1 MGVKKKFLNL
11 FQIFDGLIVHICLDF
26 LPGKECP
33 TVLIKMLLMIGKHQ
47 EASDLCQNLGLQKWA
62 IVFDQDRNMCRNV
75 ITEDK
80 IESYEPSIDTIEE
93 LDYVKAMFSVPI
105 STENILLSIWKRIRS
120 NFLKEGFISNEG
132 SDHQALLRGFRWA
145 FVIIK
150 IAENQSPS
158 NTGKYLLT

>member
-1 MGVKKKFLNL
+1 
-11 FQIFDGLIVHICLDF
+11 
-26 LPGKECP
+26 
-33 TVLIKMLLMIGKHQ
+33 MIGKHQ

-93 LDYVKAMFSVPI
+93 LDYVKTMFSVPI
-105 STENILLSIWKRIRS
+105 STENILLSIWERIRS
-120 NFLKEGFISNEG
+120 NFLKEGFISSEG

-150 IAENQSPS
+150 IAENQLSPD
-158 NTGKYLLT
+158 TGMYIFLTFSACFSI

>member
-1 MGVKKKFLNL
+1 
-11 FQIFDGLIVHICLDF
+11 
-26 LPGKECP
+26 
-33 TVLIKMLLMIGKHQ
+33 MIGKHQ

-93 LDYVKAMFSVPI
+93 LDYVKTMFSVPI
-105 STENILLSIWKRIRS
+105 STENILLFIWKRVRS

-150 IAENQSPS
+150 IAENQLSPD
-158 NTGKYLLT
+158 TGMYIFLTFSACF

>member
-1 MGVKKKFLNL
+1 
-11 FQIFDGLIVHICLDF
+11 
-26 LPGKECP
+26 
-33 TVLIKMLLMIGKHQ
+33 MIGKHQ

-62 IVFDQDRNMCRNV
+62 TLFDQDGNMYRNV

-93 LDYVKAMFSVPI
+93 LDYIKTMFSVPI
-105 STENILLSIWKRIRS
+105 STENILLFIWKRVRS
-120 NFLKEGFISNEG
+120 NFMKEGFISNED
-132 SDHQALLRGFRWA
+132 SEQQALLRGFRWA

-158 NTGKYLLT
+158 DVGKYLLP

>member
-1 MGVKKKFLNL
+1 
-11 FQIFDGLIVHICLDF
+11 
-26 LPGKECP
+26 
-33 TVLIKMLLMIGKHQ
+33 MIGKHQ

-62 IVFDQDRNMCRNV
+62 ILFDQDRSMCQNV

-93 LDYVKAMFSVPI
+93 LNYVKTMFSVPI
-105 STENILLSIWKRIRS
+105 STENILSFIWKRVRS
-120 NFLKEGFISNEG
+120 NCMKEGFISNEG

-150 IAENQSPS
+150 IDENQSPS
-158 NTGKYLLT
+158 DIGKYLLT